1 MILYLQFTVV
11 IGNIRSKFG
20 LLSVAIN
27 IFMQSTLP
35 YYFYIK
41 LTFVQSY
48 ISTPHHQEYFLI
60 FPSIRYVHI
69 FHTSVIVMD
78 PFFLL
83 R

>member
-11 IGNIRSKFG
+11 IGNSRSKFG
-20 LLSVAIN
+20 LLNVAVN
-27 IFMQSTLP
+27 IFTQSTLP
-35 YYFYIK
+35 YYFSVK
-41 LTFVQSY
+41 LPFVQSS

-60 FPSIRYVHI
+60 FPSICYVHI
-69 FHTSVIVMD
+69 FHTSVNVMD